1 MEVHIR
7 FCNYLRG
14 HFAKYPKRK
23 RGSQVRKNTSH
34 ARQRVH
40 VKRKNPRI
48 EKHNRR

>member
-1 MEVHIR
+1 MEVYVR

-14 HFAKYPKRK
+14 HLTKYSKRK
-23 RGSQVRKNTSH
+23 RSSQVQKNTSH

-40 VKRKNPRI
+40 VKHKNPRI